1 MNERIKL
8 LAEQAGF
15 MLWDKE
21 PWNPGDVIDWST
33 RYDDELKKFSELI
46 IQESIEVM
54 MTHDY
59 HGEWLGEKL
68 KEHFGVK
75 E

>member
-33 RYDDELKKFSELI
+33 RYDDELKKFSEFI

-68 KEHFGVK
+68 KEHFGV
-75 E
+75 EE

>member
-1 MNERIKL
+1 MNEQINDLMYR
-8 LAEQAGF
+8 AG
-15 MLWDKE
+15 LTAQGCWDSL
-21 PWNPGDVIDWST
+21 DS
-33 RYDDELKKFSELI
+33 YDRKAILKFAELI
-46 IQESIEVM
+46 IEESIKVM
-54 MTHDY
+54 MENDY

>member
-21 PWNPGDVIDWST
+21 PWNPGDVIDWSN

-68 KEHFGVK
+68 KEHFGV
-75 E
+75 EE